1 MNEKELN
8 LIYDDLM
15 AYKTFFFKQYPTI
28 PTDEIESELN
38 YAIAKAYKVFD
49 PTKNCSFKTFVITI
63 MHNQCKVY
71 IRTTKKRWHM
81 LQGAFR
87 LDEPMPVSETE
98 DTWYDYYSKDA
109 YDRSAEVNMIR
120 EVVSYL
126 HEHLSNLK
134 KNQYRILDLY
144 LQGYKTTEI
153 SRILKISH
161 QSIWGTKVRVIDK
174 ILRPLVAEFPFLREY
189 EVVQSRIKCKEI
201 KVK

>member
-15 AYKTFFFKQYPTI
+15 AYKTFFSKQYPTI

-38 YAIAKAYKVFD
+38 YAIAKAYKAFD

-63 MHNQCKVY
+63 MHNQCKVH
-71 IRTTKKRWHM
+71 IRTAKKRWHM

-87 LDEPMPVSETE
+87 LDEPLVDDDTE
-98 DTWYDYYSKDA
+98 DIWYGYYSKDA
-109 YDRSAEVNMIR
+109 YDRNTEVTMIR
-120 EVVSYL
+120 EVISYL
-126 HEHLSNLK
+126 HEHLTNLK
-134 KNQYRILDLY
+134 KNQFRILDLY
-144 LQGYKTTEI
+144 LQGYRTTEI

-161 QSIWGTKVRVIDK
+161 QSIWGTKVRVIDR
-174 ILRPLVAEFPFLREY
+174 ILDPLIIEFPFLKEY
-189 EVVQSRIKCKEI
+189 EVVQSRIKCKEL